1 MSPARSPETSRPP
14 SPPPCPSCGKP
25 LPSDAPHRPFCSV
38 RCKMVD
44 LGRWLNEEY
53 RVAGESAIAFWDE
66 GDDELAAPFPAP
78 PEQEESGDEH
88 HA

>member
-1 MSPARSPETSRPP
+1 
-14 SPPPCPSCGKP
+14 
-25 LPSDAPHRPFCSV
+25 
-38 RCKMVD
+38 MVD